1 MIKNYFKI
9 AFRNIWR
16 HRLFSFLNILGLTVG
31 MTACFLIFTYVSF
44 ESSYDNFHSKSDR
57 IYRVVADIKTPTEVV
72 HNSGPSWAFV
82 PHVTEF
88 PEIETAVRV
97 MGDLMLFTKDN
108 LKFNESEVLWADA
121 DFFNTFDF
129 PLVKGD
135 SKTALSEPLSIVL
148 SETLA
153 KKYFAD
159 EDPMGKT
166 ITLFE
171 NPQQQPATVTGI
183 MKDFPNNSHI
193 KGSAVVSMTTITK
206 KFNAGL
212 DDQWGNYSPF
222 AYVLL
227 KPGVDAAAFEK
238 KLPGFLEKWDG
249 THMKQIQMFPTLFL
263 EPLKDVYLR
272 SPRDGY
278 GSVKGNINNIYI
290 FSIIGLFII
299 LIASI
304 NFVNLTTA
312 RSTERAKEVG
322 IRKVIGANK
331 VQLKFQFI
339 GESILICTIAFLL
352 TIVLIAILTPSFNQ
366 LAGKVIGTGV
376 FNNFH
381 YIIYLLGVAL
391 GIGLLAGMYPA
402 FVLSSFKP
410 VTVLK
415 GRFATG
421 SSGNLLRKGLVVCQ
435 FAISTALVIGTIIVY
450 TQMSYMRN
458 QELGFKKDQVLVLDT
473 NGDSGAKALKQAIS
487 GLANVNEV
495 SLSGSV
501 PGAGYPNAYSEIEN
515 AKGEFQIANLD
526 LYLVDFDYIPLYKMK
541 IVAGRAFSR
550 DFMADTTQAM
560 VLNEAAVKMFGF
572 TSPEQAI
579 GKKFKQWKY
588 EGKIVGVVKDFHF
601 RSLQESI
608 KPLSMRVDEGNMDYL
623 SISLNT
629 SNLQSTMAAIEKTY
643 QNTFPNRPN
652 SYYFLDEFFNQQYQ
666 TEEKFG
672 KLFLI
677 FSLLAIFI
685 SCLGLLGLASY
696 STMQRTKEIG
706 IRKVLGASVPN
717 LLNLLSLDFL
727 KLVFI
732 SFFVAVPLAAYFM
745 HKWLNDYAYKIKM
758 SWWIFALAML
768 IALLVAFLTI
778 SLQALRAATSN
789 PVKSLRTE

>member
-9 AFRNIWR
+9 AFRNLWR
-16 HRLFSFLNILGLTVG
+16 NRLFSFLNILGLTVG
-31 MTACFLIFTYVSF
+31 MTACFLIFTYLSF
-44 ESSYDNFHSKSDR
+44 ESSYDDFHSKSDR
-57 IYRVVADIKTPTEVV
+57 IYRVVADIKTPTEVIN
-72 HNSGPSWAFV
+72 NSGPSWAFV

-108 LKFNESEVLWADA
+108 LKFNEPEVLWADA

-153 KKYFAD
+153 KKYFGD
-159 EDPMGKT
+159 EDPIGKT

-238 KLPGFLEKWDG
+238 KLPDFLEKWDG

-263 EPLKDVYLR
+263 EPLQDVYLR

-331 VQLKFQFI
+331 GQLKFQFI

-352 TIVLIAILTPSFNQ
+352 TIGLIAILTPSFNQ
-366 LAGKVIGTGV
+366 LAGKIISTGV
-376 FNNFH
+376 FNNLN
-381 YIIYLLGVAL
+381 YIFYLLGVAL

-515 AKGEFQIANLD
+515 TKGEFQIANLD
-526 LYLVDFDYIPLYKMK
+526 LYLIDFDYIPLYKMK

-579 GKKFKQWKY
+579 GKKFKQWKH

-629 SNLQSTMAAIEKTY
+629 SNLQSTLATIEKAY
-643 QNTFPNRPN
+643 QNTIPNRPN

-789 PVKSLRTE
+789 PIKSLRTE

>member
-9 AFRNIWR
+9 AFRNLWR
-16 HRLFSFLNILGLTVG
+16 QRLFSFLNILGLTVG

-44 ESSYDNFHSKSDR
+44 ESSYDDFHSKSDR
-57 IYRVVADIKTPTEVV
+57 IYRVVTDIKTPTEVIN
-72 HNSGPSWAFV
+72 NSGPSWAFA
-82 PHVTEF
+82 PHITEF
-88 PEIETAVRV
+88 PEVETAVRV

-108 LKFNESEVLWADA
+108 LKFNEPEVLWADA

-153 KKYFAD
+153 KKYFGD

-263 EPLKDVYLR
+263 EPLQDVYLR

-278 GSVKGNINNIYI
+278 GSVKGNINNIHI

-331 VQLKFQFI
+331 GQLKFQFI

-352 TIVLIAILTPSFNQ
+352 TIGLIAILTPSFNQ
-366 LAGKVIGTGV
+366 LSGKVISTGV
-376 FNNFH
+376 FNNLN
-381 YIIYLLGVAL
+381 YIFYLLGVAL

-435 FAISTALVIGTIIVY
+435 FAI
-450 TQMSYMRN
+450 
-458 QELGFKKDQVLVLDT
+458 
-473 NGDSGAKALKQAIS
+473 
-487 GLANVNEV
+487 
-495 SLSGSV
+495 
-501 PGAGYPNAYSEIEN
+501 
-515 AKGEFQIANLD
+515 
-526 LYLVDFDYIPLYKMK
+526 
-541 IVAGRAFSR
+541 
-550 DFMADTTQAM
+550 
-560 VLNEAAVKMFGF
+560 
-572 TSPEQAI
+572 
-579 GKKFKQWKY
+579 
-588 EGKIVGVVKDFHF
+588 
-601 RSLQESI
+601 
-608 KPLSMRVDEGNMDYL
+608 
-623 SISLNT
+623 
-629 SNLQSTMAAIEKTY
+629 
-643 QNTFPNRPN
+643 
-652 SYYFLDEFFNQQYQ
+652 
-666 TEEKFG
+666 
-672 KLFLI
+672 
-677 FSLLAIFI
+677 
-685 SCLGLLGLASY
+685 
-696 STMQRTKEIG
+696 
-706 IRKVLGASVPN
+706 
-717 LLNLLSLDFL
+717 
-727 KLVFI
+727 
-732 SFFVAVPLAAYFM
+732 
-745 HKWLNDYAYKIKM
+745 
-758 SWWIFALAML
+758 
-768 IALLVAFLTI
+768 
-778 SLQALRAATSN
+778 
-789 PVKSLRTE
+789 